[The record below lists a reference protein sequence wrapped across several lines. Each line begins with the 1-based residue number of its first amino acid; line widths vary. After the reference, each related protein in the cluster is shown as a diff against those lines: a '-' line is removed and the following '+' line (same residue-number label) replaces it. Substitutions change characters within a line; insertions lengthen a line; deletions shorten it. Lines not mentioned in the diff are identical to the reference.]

1 MYLSCTSLAF
11 PYSAI
16 KNERPA
22 GPENNTEEA
31 LNNPRY
37 AVKSLINLSRTSQA
51 TQKQPTYRNNYIRE
65 KQAAVTTKPYRG
77 IMRPELEFGIHR
89 LQANQQNEHLSYPH
103 KLLIRTGAY
112 RSQRRGFLPLFSH
125 FAYPKPS
132 GRPEETSGTQEALGA
147 AVSAERRAV
156 RGRSVTRRCPPCPR
170 LCAATCTG
178 APGLRCPQTALLW
191 FLHPCVFA

>member
-1 MYLSCTSLAF
+1 
-11 PYSAI
+11 
-16 KNERPA
+16 
-22 GPENNTEEA
+22 
-31 LNNPRY
+31 
-37 AVKSLINLSRTSQA
+37 
-51 TQKQPTYRNNYIRE
+51 
-65 KQAAVTTKPYRG
+65 
-77 IMRPELEFGIHR
+77 MRPELEFGIHR

-156 RGRSVTRRCPPCPR
+156 RGRSVTRRCPR